1 MVVFAEYS
9 WTPGDLVQAEDRAH
23 RIGQASS
30 VNIYFLHVKASI
42 DDLIWQKLG
51 RKLEH
56 VGQVTMILHSSR
68 YRRSHSPSI
77 NILIWQKLG
86 RKLEHVGQVG
96 APKARQRD

>member
-1 MVVFAEYS
+1 M
-9 WTPGDLVQAEDRAH
+9 QAEDRAH

-56 VGQVTMILHSSR
+56 VGQVTMILHSIR
-68 YRRSHSPSI
+68 YRLSHSPSI